1 MRPAH
6 LNQRGQAGIEY
17 LVVTCAIV
25 FALAAGGKSSVI
37 SQLGAASRSLFRAYS
52 FVLSLP

>member
-1 MRPAH
+1 MRRGH
-6 LNQRGQAGIEY
+6 LNQRGQAGVEY

-25 FALAAGGKSSVI
+25 FALAAAGESSVI
-37 SQLGAASRSLFRAYS
+37 GRLGAALKSLFRAYS